1 MIPLLTQ
8 SYRTAAAVAGY
19 LIVAHGATARSAVLA
34 TSATDPLIGAVGE
47 LGSFD
52 GGMADVVKV
61 GVSSVRLGGSVANGD
76 PLTSKTAAGKAV
88 KAVKTAGTNV
98 RIIGFAESPGEAD
111 DVIDYFVAP
120 GFLSNPA

>member
-52 GGMADVVKV
+52 GGMADVVKT

-76 PLTSKTAAGKAV
+76 PLTANAAGKAV
-88 KAVKTAGTNV
+88 KAVKSAGVNV

>member
-34 TSATDPLIGAVGE
+34 TSATDALIGAVGE

-52 GGMADVVKV
+52 GGMADVVKA

-76 PLTSKTAAGKAV
+76 PLTANAAGKAV
-88 KAVKTAGTNV
+88 KAVKTAGANV